1 MDRVAEAF
9 IKYPREHFL
18 PDDIKGESDWD
29 SPLPIGY
36 GQTNSQPSTVMTM
49 LEWLD
54 VQPGQKALDIG
65 SGSGWTTALLA
76 YLAGDKGKV
85 VATERI
91 PELVK
96 FGKDNCAILGI
107 KNVEF
112 FQAGKDFGREKNGPY
127 ERILVSASAG
137 EVPKTLLKQLAKGGV
152 MVIPVKNSIWI
163 IKKDSSGKI
172 TTTEH
177 PGFVFV
183 PLLTE

>member
-1 MDRVAEAF
+1 MDKVAEAF
-9 IKYPREHFL
+9 VKYPRENFL
-18 PDDIKGESDWD
+18 PEDIKSESDWD

-76 YLAGDKGKV
+76 YLVGDKGNV

-96 FGKDNCAILGI
+96 FGKDNCYMLGI
-107 KNVEF
+107 GNVEF
-112 FQAGKDFGREKNGPY
+112 FQASQEFGREKDGPY
-127 ERILVSASAG
+127 DRILVSASAG
-137 EVPKTLLKQLAKGGV
+137 EVPKTLLKQLAKNGI

-163 IKKDSSGKI
+163 IKKDGKGKI
-172 TTTEH
+172 TSTEH

-183 PLLTE
+183 PLLTD